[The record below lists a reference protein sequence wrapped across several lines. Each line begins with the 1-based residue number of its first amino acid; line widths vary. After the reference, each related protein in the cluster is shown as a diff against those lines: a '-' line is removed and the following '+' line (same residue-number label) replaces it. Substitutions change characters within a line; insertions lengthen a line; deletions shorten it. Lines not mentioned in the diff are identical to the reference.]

1 MKTCTYNQQI
11 RDPKDGSISIIQHKC
26 EILKFV
32 GKEFVKIKIYGSIYK
47 GKANATPTVKR
58 KSIIELR
65 THTYHEG

>member
-1 MKTCTYNQQI
+1 MKTCTYDQQI
-11 RDPKDGSISIIQHKC
+11 RNPKDGSISIIQHKC